1 MPTCQL
7 SQEGVFISAIATYS
21 DTELGSRIWVRKSW
35 AWASVLGGIKPTRLQ
50 VLLEPDAA
58 DPWGAHQILA
68 PPGLWPRGG
77 GRDRTCQLL
86 AMSPG
91 ISRNKFTI

>member
-1 MPTCQL
+1 MPICQL

-58 DPWGAHQILA
+58 DPGEPIKSWLPQDCGQGVEAGT
-68 PPGLWPRGG
+68 GLV
-77 GRDRTCQLL
+77 
-86 AMSPG
+86 S
-91 ISRNKFTI
+91 S